1 MLTMNEKDKNEMLE
15 AILKENEAY
24 QCKLWA
30 VIRTFYTDGG
40 CCRCIR
46 RTEQC
51 LLLSGSYR
59 ETPEYGHCKFRQC
72 LKN

>member
-30 VIRTFYTDGG
+30 VIR
-40 CCRCIR
+40 
-46 RTEQC
+46 
-51 LLLSGSYR
+51 
-59 ETPEYGHCKFRQC
+59 PELIPMH
-72 LKN
+72 

>member
-15 AILKENEAY
+15 AILNESEAY

-30 VIRTFYTDGG
+30 VIMAGADTYALYGN
-40 CCRCIR
+40 
-46 RTEQC
+46 
-51 LLLSGSYR
+51 YR

-72 LKN
+72 LQN